1 MIRKALAAVIS
12 AAVVVSACLVPAF
25 RSTAATLT
33 PDDNMS
39 SVGMNGSG
47 SLVTTGIDTYT
58 NPTDLWGLQQ
68 GISGSYDSIAA
79 DTLAKTITFK
89 NFNAGYLSGASS
101 GLQSELYIGSGSE
114 GYTYIFDGDCSFQ
127 GLDINGAHITIS
139 LTPGSRLS
147 LAKWYS
153 PLDQFVTIGNG
164 TATTPVPLANNQAA
178 TFSGEGEATE
188 DTDENILEEADE
200 DTDDSYVL
208 TPEMINEIIKYI
220 NGIIYEENL
229 QDFENALNNAALN
242 ATAANPQVLYFNHGE
257 ALPGDVM
264 RTLSSNPNLNVV
276 FHYRYGDKVYQL
288 WINGAQAARFF
299 NEDTKWYG
307 PEWLAA
313 HFPADTSGLFE
324 FEK

>member
-33 PDDNMS
+33 PDDTS
-39 SVGMNGSG
+39 SRAGMNGSG
-47 SLVTTGIDTYT
+47 SLVTKGIDPY
-58 NPTDLWGLQQ
+58 NNQTDLWGLEI
-68 GISGSYDSIAA
+68 GVSGSYDSIAA

-89 NFNAGYLSGASS
+89 NFNAGYDVSG
-101 GLQSELYIGSGSE
+101 GNFGVQSELYIGSGSE
-114 GYTYIFDGDCSFQ
+114 GYTYIFDGDCSFH
-127 GLDINGAHITIS
+127 GLCNENGAHITIS

-153 PLDQFVTIGNG
+153 LLDQFVTIGNG
-164 TATTPVPLANNQAA
+164 TATTPAPLANDQAA
-178 TFSGEGEATE
+178 TFTGEGNA
-188 DTDENILEEADE
+188 
-200 DTDDSYVL
+200 DTDDGI
-208 TPEMINEIIKYI
+208 EEILKRI
-220 NGIIYEENL
+220 NGIIYEEDL
-229 QDFENALNNAALN
+229 MEFENALNAAALN
-242 ATAANPQVLYFNHGE
+242 ATAANPQVLYFNHGD
-257 ALPGDVM
+257 ALPRDLM

>member
-25 RSTAATLT
+25 GSTAATLT
-33 PDDNMS
+33 PDDIS
-39 SVGMNGSG
+39 SRAGMNGSG
-47 SLVTTGIDTYT
+47 SLVTTGIDPY
-58 NPTDLWGLQQ
+58 NSQTDLWGLEM
-68 GISGSYDSIAA
+68 GISGSYYSIAA

-89 NFNAGYLSGASS
+89 NFNAGYRSGGNS
-101 GLQSELYIGSGSE
+101 GEQSELYIGSGSE

-153 PLDQFVTIGNG
+153 FLDQYVTIGNG
-164 TATTPVPLANNQAA
+164 TATTPAPLADLQAA
-178 TFSGEGEATE
+178 TFTGEGNADTE
-188 DTDENILEEADE
+188 DAFE
-200 DTDDSYVL
+200 L
-208 TPEMINEIIKYI
+208 TPEMIEEIIKRI
-220 NGIIYEENL
+220 NEIIYEEDL
-229 QDFENALNNAALN
+229 MEFENALNAAALN

-257 ALPGDVM
+257 ALPRDVM

-299 NEDTKWYG
+299 NEETKWYG